1 MNQKNV
7 SVINIQSNYSQNNC
21 KQKPAECSDQNEVS
35 KKKKEKGKLQITNE
49 TIHVFYLTM
58 IDIL

>member
-35 KKKKEKGKLQITNE
+35 KKEKRERKTLDNE
-49 TIHVFYLTM
+49 RNNTCLLFDH
-58 IDIL
+58 D

>member
-1 MNQKNV
+1 MSQKNV

-35 KKKKEKGKLQITNE
+35 KKEKRERKTLDNE
-49 TIHVFYLTM
+49 RNNTCLLFDH
-58 IDIL
+58 D

>member
-35 KKKKEKGKLQITNE
+35 KKKKKEKKTLDNE
-49 TIHVFYLTM
+49 RNNTCLLFDH
-58 IDIL
+58 D

>member
-35 KKKKEKGKLQITNE
+35 KKKKKRKEN
-49 TIHVFYLTM
+49 FR
-58 IDIL
+58 